1 METHLAN
8 STNRVNEFVPSPISD
23 NSLLK
28 WQFVSRSSEGIYFT
42 TWNISAFQ
50 LKNILPESGTHGFCE
65 ETG

>member
-28 WQFVSRSSEGIYFT
+28 WQFVSRSSKEIYFY
-42 TWNISAFQ
+42 NLEYISFSA
-50 LKNILPESGTHGFCE
+50 KEHPT
-65 ETG
+65 